1 MKELKLIITLPSF
14 ELAISEDRLNTKYL
28 FE

>member
-1 MKELKLIITLPSF
+1 MKELKLIITPTSF
-14 ELAISEDRLNTKYL
+14 ELTISEDRLNIKYL